1 MATAAKKTAT
11 QRATT
16 ATRRTISTTSL
27 DDSGEI
33 VEKTSGDKIAL
44 AQPQAAQEQVTVVVP
59 TQYTLTRDDGSVTT
73 FHAGIQ
79 EMGLDDASHWF
90 SRNMGVKVYTPNTH

>member
-27 DDSGEI
+27 DDSGDI

-73 FHAGIQ
+73 FLPGIQ

-90 SRNMGVKVYTPNTH
+90 SRNMGVKVYSPSTH